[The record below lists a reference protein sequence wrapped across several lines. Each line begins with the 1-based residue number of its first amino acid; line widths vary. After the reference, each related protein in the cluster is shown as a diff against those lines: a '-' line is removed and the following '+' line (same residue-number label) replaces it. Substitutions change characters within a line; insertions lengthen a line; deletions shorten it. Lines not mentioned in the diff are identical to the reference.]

1 MFICC
6 FTHAVPEDFRAAP
19 EYKASDMKIWYD
31 RADLEETRDMW
42 LSSAG
47 PGLSALS
54 DIERSK
60 SVDEMKKRLSSW
72 QWKRIE
78 EEISQPDIQSLLSEI
93 ENKKKDYLY
102 LFENG
107 ELSLDENGKPVFK
120 GLSDLDN
127 DISSWESELKVF
139 INNLFNDWERC
150 AEIKYDE
157 VLSLEKGLEES
168 EKDILNASFSEY
180 RNSVK
185 REFEYLYLAG
195 RKNLITMRSKDRFS
209 MKKESEDRGAEVE
222 ADKRIEEIQVSLKEA
237 SDSLEKNL
245 TLMKG
250 LNTEEA
256 GAKINEWEEDFKKS
270 FEQGLQKWE
279 KAEKDFLAERMRWEK
294 CGKEGYIEAEKE
306 WDSAIE
312 KFTEARRSWSVEM
325 KGIIDEG
332 RKYWSE
338 RELSFFESYREVT
351 QNIEEASLKEKIR
364 FEKELTGYL
373 SVYRESRNIERMA
386 FENIEYLK
394 GEIARIE
401 RYKADK
407 QRNVNRVYSQI
418 DDIEDE
424 IDDYE
429 RYISSAE
436 KTIQKLQSG
445 EDRRNRIPWLRHSI
459 KLYQEKIKE
468 QEVLLVPL
476 YNQYNR
482 AIEIRDLKNDELS
495 SYRTEL
501 TFWENASVNYK
512 RSREGAEE
520 SLLGLEEEIKS
531 GVYGGSEFDSELNIL
546 KEKRDILKRKLDIAQ
561 HVYEYSLDKTS
572 DRERKAETEKK
583 YREALSLFKEKE
595 TSYENSIT
603 ELDDFIENILSEN
616 EKSLEEKKTALS
628 LAEKKLEDARGEYES
643 AMEIFRLKDSSL
655 LETTISNL
663 EDENDSYLD
672 EELENSWNDYFLHME
687 KLLRNERRWDAD
699 DLLEDIM
706 GTSDEDNAEDLSNFE
721 DRNSYLENLNPDFSN
736 SETSDLKNEFTLKGF
751 DTEKDLINKFF
762 SSLESGDSREAE
774 FFFELV
780 KIQYKGE
787 LDTVNKGIEL
797 LSLDESEKSSS
808 DLIKDIEN
816 SLAEKRKE
824 LFGDNYDSSDI
835 LSFLT
840 NNSYDDLAIDT
851 SGPDVLE
858 KIKEIA
864 LLEAEIKGI
873 NKYSPY
879 SSAFTLHERNE
890 LFEKL
895 SDLYYL
901 AEDSESAS
909 IGVSSSFETR
919 DDIID
924 FYKTLK
930 TYNVPFYIEEI
941 TGKILESIIKEKG
954 FIFSEDLSSME
965 NELNL
970 YNNRI
975 ENYSADDPLSL
986 EELEEKRDKL
996 SLDFD
1001 TLNDL
1006 NNCYERSLEN
1016 EYSNSENK
1024 VFETLIVKA
1033 LNILKDES
1041 SIITTSDTVKE
1052 KRALIISKETEYK
1065 ERNTKLADLRNQ
1077 LKEWETEQAA
1087 YFNDNVAD
1095 KKAVLEEAKEE
1106 ISTLRTEYHDLL
1118 DDFTS
1123 LTNQYR
1129 EKKTA
1134 VDNAL
1139 NEFTMSK
1146 WDLYEAEE
1154 LKDFADS
1161 PYKLENTD
1169 PEAVLDRRKAEFEKA
1184 DDLYSEVLNIKTS
1197 LTQRPTGERFNSEYL
1212 DTLKDKKELLGS
1224 VNYLS
1229 SASETLSRNIAK
1241 AQEEAGRYYAV
1252 MKDSIG
1258 SIFKFTLPFKP
1269 DVENY
1274 NEGELTDFS
1283 SFSSETDI
1291 KNAVN
1296 DYFNKKDS
1304 EITFSNDA
1312 LKWAKAISDLGSHN
1326 LKNFGLAFY
1335 AEYKNK
1341 VTVPL
1346 YSDQNYEKLKDY
1358 DFARYDPYNDTLN
1371 SARNTLN
1378 TIKNNPETYKLYS
1391 FFRAMHLSGNTTL
1404 DYSFMGKDISKISHD
1419 LMWNRCKSREHYI
1432 KKKHWWSNFWKR
1444 TAKKMKKMR
1453 HNMTDINGNYER
1465 NIIWEDI
1472 AKTFSS
1478 RESFLDKKEEIRTLT
1493 GSEDGK
1499 LVSFDDFIVSL
1510 SSISGELPDQAG
1522 SGFKDLLKNIYD
1534 SLTDDDKS
1542 SSYTLSVKTFE
1553 KLNEALS
1560 NKTAELNI
1568 ITEKLEKEREENLF
1582 KYRADQNNQDVTSD
1596 EVKNHFINLFYESEY
1611 STQESSEMS
1620 FSELLSSYSNA
1631 NDLKGRERTLS
1642 FAADD
1647 LMRYFSSSVDISKHE
1662 NDEKIKLQ
1670 YLELKDKQGLFESR
1684 ISELYET
1691 GVKQWKESFTKLI
1704 GKRKKWREDF
1714 QKEASLKE
1722 ELWRDKYN
1730 ILKENRNNWIEES
1743 TIAVQRGESR
1753 RLSREIGIN
1762 ADKLLSE
1769 SGMIIIPDIKNS
1781 PDLENIVE
1789 EVTDS
1794 EKLSSLISAASYY
1807 SKRKESDNITLSSY
1821 LPDIGSF
1828 GRNDIRLE
1836 NYAENLSN
1844 EVRKKAAL
1852 LEALKMAKTVTEVE
1866 DGIAD
1871 NIESA
1876 NMSTEK
1882 SLADTLEGKGYRKRG
1897 NMFTRKAII
1906 DMTLLG
1912 GIEEERHEIEAY
1924 HHFIAP
1930 EFETGVDLS
1939 RESLSS
1945 MGYEEIEL
1953 KVQKAVTNLRRYS
1966 DLIFGSKT
1974 SRETANWKGFDEE
1987 FSSYV
1992 KNAEKS
1998 FNSSRQASEYKDT
2011 KGLFYMHLGYAPVMK
2026 SKDPEKIKT
2035 AGYGEYGRIYELYF
2049 RNEARLG
2056 RGIASLDQPW
2066 YSQKLWDDDK
2076 DNDGDSDGLF
2086 GAPSVRSIGNI
2097 AMTIVAG
2104 TGPLAFAINMIDDAA
2119 FTAMDIGS
2127 GITDW
2132 DDGMMSLGKQTAVGA
2147 VTQGI
2152 GSKYDKFKS
2161 DSFLATTG
2169 AAGIKTAST
2178 NLATTAINSFDLSS
2192 GGLYFNTNS
2201 FENNWKSD
2209 LYGKGAVSGYIS
2221 SMGTAG
2227 LNSTLT
2233 GFYGEELKNG
2243 KALSSSIAGSAASI
2257 YEYNALGSTTLNVL
2271 NTTDILSFLGAD
2283 NLIDDYGGVGLL
2295 EMGVGDGGSLFNF
2308 GTEGQN
2314 VSTSQ
2319 IASAYQGINTYYQNA
2334 KISLSQKENIAEA
2347 KVAMRAL
2354 YSRGG
2359 TDEEAMKLYT
2369 NLLSGKDNLKVG
2381 STGGETA
2388 ETTLNNNGGR
2398 TIRVASTGN
2407 NMMSRLRLGT
2417 VLGHEA
2423 HRDGEDSGQE
2433 VQESETVK
2441 AVYNHTGMALD
2452 MENDYSGLIASD
2464 KSLLKDV
2471 IRLGSTQNLN
2481 DYSESVLTDYDS
2493 TKDYWKVIKHI
2504 DGSITM
2510 VDDSS
2515 DDLTVVDEET
2525 GAEKLFEYTGGSK
2538 TGFISSVLGLSRDE
2552 INYRMGP
2559 EAGWS
2564 YIDGKWKNELD
2575 DKTVRFTLEQTEKI
2589 SRRFR
2594 ELNLIIS
2601 RPPVTEGVFRKI
2613 GNALYESGSWI
2624 SEKYNAVRESF
2635 NIKKYISRLIEPV
2648 SAISDY
2654 YPGGAVKPSEIISK
2668 GAVSQQPHT
2677 ESTHLLENWY
2687 TRGHPAVDIVGEGS
2701 VTFPCDLELLKT
2713 GKNRNRLLYR
2723 IAGSEDYL
2731 YFTHLNP
2738 SDTDALQKLLEK
2750 SGSGS
2755 VFYNKGTH
2763 LFSFPE
2769 EKDEYSTDCHI
2780 HIEMYRKREDG
2791 SYGFADPLTGAF
2803 LPEFDYGQSTDGS
2816 DYGDWIKKLPY
2827 EKRYWR

>member
-1 MFICC
+1 MF
-6 FTHAVPEDFRAAP
+6 D
-19 EYKASDMKIWYD
+19 K
-31 RADLEETRDMW
+31 
-42 LSSAG
+42 
-47 PGLSALS
+47 LSA
-54 DIERSK
+54 
-60 SVDEMKKRLSSW
+60 
-72 QWKRIE
+72 
-78 EEISQPDIQSLLSEI
+78 
-93 ENKKKDYLY
+93 
-102 LFENG
+102 
-107 ELSLDENGKPVFK
+107 
-120 GLSDLDN
+120 
-127 DISSWESELKVF
+127 
-139 INNLFNDWERC
+139 
-150 AEIKYDE
+150 
-157 VLSLEKGLEES
+157 
-168 EKDILNASFSEY
+168 
-180 RNSVK
+180 
-185 REFEYLYLAG
+185 
-195 RKNLITMRSKDRFS
+195 
-209 MKKESEDRGAEVE
+209 
-222 ADKRIEEIQVSLKEA
+222 
-237 SDSLEKNL
+237 
-245 TLMKG
+245 
-250 LNTEEA
+250 
-256 GAKINEWEEDFKKS
+256 
-270 FEQGLQKWE
+270 
-279 KAEKDFLAERMRWEK
+279 
-294 CGKEGYIEAEKE
+294 
-306 WDSAIE
+306 
-312 KFTEARRSWSVEM
+312 
-325 KGIIDEG
+325 
-332 RKYWSE
+332 
-338 RELSFFESYREVT
+338 
-351 QNIEEASLKEKIR
+351 
-364 FEKELTGYL
+364 
-373 SVYRESRNIERMA
+373 
-386 FENIEYLK
+386 
-394 GEIARIE
+394 
-401 RYKADK
+401 
-407 QRNVNRVYSQI
+407 
-418 DDIEDE
+418 
-424 IDDYE
+424 
-429 RYISSAE
+429 
-436 KTIQKLQSG
+436 
-445 EDRRNRIPWLRHSI
+445 
-459 KLYQEKIKE
+459 
-468 QEVLLVPL
+468 
-476 YNQYNR
+476 
-482 AIEIRDLKNDELS
+482 
-495 SYRTEL
+495 
-501 TFWENASVNYK
+501 
-512 RSREGAEE
+512 
-520 SLLGLEEEIKS
+520 
-531 GVYGGSEFDSELNIL
+531 
-546 KEKRDILKRKLDIAQ
+546 
-561 HVYEYSLDKTS
+561 
-572 DRERKAETEKK
+572 
-583 YREALSLFKEKE
+583 
-595 TSYENSIT
+595 
-603 ELDDFIENILSEN
+603 
-616 EKSLEEKKTALS
+616 
-628 LAEKKLEDARGEYES
+628 
-643 AMEIFRLKDSSL
+643 
-655 LETTISNL
+655 
-663 EDENDSYLD
+663 
-672 EELENSWNDYFLHME
+672 
-687 KLLRNERRWDAD
+687 
-699 DLLEDIM
+699 
-706 GTSDEDNAEDLSNFE
+706 
-721 DRNSYLENLNPDFSN
+721 
-736 SETSDLKNEFTLKGF
+736 
-751 DTEKDLINKFF
+751 
-762 SSLESGDSREAE
+762 
-774 FFFELV
+774 
-780 KIQYKGE
+780 
-787 LDTVNKGIEL
+787 
-797 LSLDESEKSSS
+797 
-808 DLIKDIEN
+808 
-816 SLAEKRKE
+816 
-824 LFGDNYDSSDI
+824 
-835 LSFLT
+835 
-840 NNSYDDLAIDT
+840 
-851 SGPDVLE
+851 
-858 KIKEIA
+858 
-864 LLEAEIKGI
+864 
-873 NKYSPY
+873 
-879 SSAFTLHERNE
+879 
-890 LFEKL
+890 
-895 SDLYYL
+895 LYYL

-930 TYNVPFYIEEI
+930 TYNVPVYIEEI

-954 FIFSEDLSSME
+954 FVFSENLSSME
-965 NELNL
+965 IELNL

-975 ENYSADDPLSL
+975 ENYSADDPLTL

-1016 EYSNSENK
+1016 EYSNSENR

-1033 LNILKDES
+1033 LNILKEES

-1052 KRALIISKETEYK
+1052 KRALIISRETEYK
-1065 ERNTKLADLRNQ
+1065 ERNAKLADLRNQ

-1095 KKAVLEEAKEE
+1095 KKAVLEEAKDE

-1139 NEFTMSK
+1139 KEFTMSK

-1346 YSDQNYEKLKDY
+1346 YSDQNYLELKRGKYADCNPENY
-1358 DFARYDPYNDTLN
+1358 ADSVSRGVLAG
-1371 SARNTLN
+1371 
-1378 TIKNNPETYKLYS
+1378 IKNNPEIYKLYS

-1404 DYSFMGKDISKISHD
+1404 DYSFMGKDISQIAHDYLWDESKAEESH
-1419 LMWNRCKSREHYI
+1419 I

-1465 NIIWEDI
+1465 NIIWDDI

-1493 GSEDGK
+1493 GGEDGK
-1499 LVSFDDFIVSL
+1499 LVSFDDFIISL

-1568 ITEKLEKEREENLF
+1568 ITEKLEKEREENLV

-1647 LMRYFSSSVDISKHE
+1647 LMKYFSSSVDISKHE

-1836 NYAENLSN
+1836 NYAENLSD

-1953 KVQKAVTNLRRYS
+1953 KVEKAVTNLRRYS

-1974 SRETANWKGFDEE
+1974 SKETATWKGFDEE
-1987 FSSYV
+1987 FLSYV

-1998 FNSSRQASEYKDT
+1998 FNSSRQASKYKDT
-2011 KGLFYMHLGYAPVMK
+2011 KGLFYMHLGYAPLMK
-2026 SKDPEKIKT
+2026 DKEPEKVKT

-2066 YSQKLWDDDK
+2066 YSQRLWDDDK
-2076 DNDGDSDGLF
+2076 DNDGESDGLF

-2104 TGPLAFAINMIDDAA
+2104 TGPLAFAINMIDDVT

-2233 GFYGEELKNG
+2233 GFYGDDLSYG
-2243 KALSSSIAGSAASI
+2243 KALSSTIAGSAASI

-2271 NTTDILSFLGAD
+2271 NTSDFGFGST
-2283 NLIDDYGGVGLL
+2283 GLL
-2295 EMGVGDGGSLFNF
+2295 ELGIGDGGSLFEF
-2308 GTEGQN
+2308 GTGGQN
-2314 VSTSQ
+2314 VSASQ
-2319 IASAYQGINTYYQNA
+2319 IAASYKGLNTYYQNA
-2334 KISLSQKENIAEA
+2334 RISLSQKENIRDAG
-2347 KVAMRAL
+2347 VGMRAL

-2359 TDEEAMKLYT
+2359 SDEEAMKLYK

-2388 ETTLNNNGGR
+2388 ETTLNSSGGR
-2398 TIRVASTGN
+2398 TIRVSSTGN

-2423 HRDGEDSGQE
+2423 HRDGEDNGTVGQAR
-2433 VQESETVK
+2433 ETV
-2441 AVYNHTGMALD
+2441 ASVFAHTAMAMD
-2452 MENDYSGLIASD
+2452 MERAYKGLIASD
-2464 KSLLKDV
+2464 KTLIKDV
-2471 IRLGSTQNLN
+2471 NKYNEAVMTG
-2481 DYSESVLTDYDS
+2481 DMSEFAGYVLDNYDIS
-2493 TKDYWKVIKHI
+2493 ADYWKLVKNGEGNFTLKNDDRSSLYIETK
-2504 DGSITM
+2504 DGGEFKLWDMEDLSKEESLDRIMSDQDEKMVSEEVCKRIGLFSITNAEYNISEEGFDKLAYNSFKM
-2510 VDDSS
+2510 NDKLGYFVDFSVISEELINNHINKKNIENKKNMMTPQWNYDFNPNSIGEIASTYGTLFSS
-2515 DDLTVVDEET
+2515 GVS
-2525 GAEKLFEYTGGSK
+2525 FEYDSFYSGNNKKEEIPLETESIDELSYSQKQMFDTHNQKLRSTGGFNF
-2538 TGFISSVLGLSRDE
+2538 GQERYGRNIE
-2552 INYRMGP
+2552 IKQGAIGSDMYNAT
-2559 EAGWS
+2559 AGGIAMMAQ
-2564 YIDGKWKNELD
+2564 Y
-2575 DKTVRFTLEQTEKI
+2575 
-2589 SRRFR
+2589 
-2594 ELNLIIS
+2594 
-2601 RPPVTEGVFRKI
+2601 TEGTRQGFEITNIQLPMWEV
-2613 GNALYESGSWI
+2613 GSQNFF
-2624 SEKYNAVRESF
+2624 S
-2635 NIKKYISRLIEPV
+2635 
-2648 SAISDY
+2648 
-2654 YPGGAVKPSEIISK
+2654 AVKPELYSFSNNNGQLSAEYRPHFYTSDEMRFDNSIRNYSK
-2668 GAVSQQPHT
+2668 Y
-2677 ESTHLLENWY
+2677 LEMPEGFKKNWY
-2687 TRGHPAVDIVGEGS
+2687 AGYNNYLRGW
-2701 VTFPCDLELLKT
+2701 
-2713 GKNRNRLLYR
+2713 
-2723 IAGSEDYL
+2723 DY
-2731 YFTHLNP
+2731 
-2738 SDTDALQKLLEK
+2738 
-2750 SGSGS
+2750 
-2755 VFYNKGTH
+2755 
-2763 LFSFPE
+2763 
-2769 EKDEYSTDCHI
+2769 
-2780 HIEMYRKREDG
+2780 
-2791 SYGFADPLTGAF
+2791 
-2803 LPEFDYGQSTDGS
+2803 
-2816 DYGDWIKKLPY
+2816 
-2827 EKRYWR
+2827 